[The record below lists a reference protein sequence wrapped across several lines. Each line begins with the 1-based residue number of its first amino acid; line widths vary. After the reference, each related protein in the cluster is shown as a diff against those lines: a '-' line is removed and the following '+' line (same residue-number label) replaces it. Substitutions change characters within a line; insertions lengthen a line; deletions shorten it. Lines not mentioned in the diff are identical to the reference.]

1 MIPIL
6 YDANETNFTSAGVA
20 VLSDAISCTV
30 EEELNGTYEL
40 TMEYPINGRHYSM
53 IQEEMFIGAT
63 HDDTGKLQPFKI
75 YGRSAPI
82 NGIVEFNA
90 HHISYKLN
98 KIVTMPFTASSAA
111 DALTKIAA
119 NAVGENPF
127 TFETDVAVSG
137 SFGIEVPTEIR
148 EVLGGSEG
156 SLLQTFGGEWE
167 FDGFKAILH
176 NARGEIT
183 DVAIRYGKN
192 LVDLTHEING
202 SGTYNAVVPFWKDEN
217 RLLTLPEKYISFAAE
232 GTEIKYAA
240 LDLSDE
246 FELEDGAAPTYAQM
260 RTKARELMQS
270 GTPWVPEETI
280 EVNFVQLWQTPE
292 YERYAELQR
301 VNLGDRVQ
309 VYYPA
314 LGVIANQQKVVKT
327 VYDTL
332 LNRYNE
338 VTLNE
343 LRTTLGEMTSDKI
356 ASETNSVI
364 SESVAL
370 ALTSIQGGLGGY
382 IAIPYDAQGRPAR
395 LYVLDQPKLADAVNV
410 LRFDQNGMMH
420 SANGINGTYEQVTT
434 INGKTLRETSGSVTL
449 DANGAADISTLIP
462 SGCSPVF
469 AYLDNAEAYITFAR
483 TSSGGYLI
491 RCTDAAGT
499 ALAGS
504 YTITVHSKK

>member
-6 YDANETNFTSAGVA
+6 YESNETNFTSAGIATLV
-20 VLSDAISCTV
+20 DAISCTV

-40 TMEYPINGRHYSM
+40 TMEYPITGRHYSQ
-53 IQEEMFIGAT
+53 IQEGLYIGAT
-63 HDDTGKLQPFKI
+63 HDESGKAQPFRI

-82 NGIVEFNA
+82 DGIVTFNA

-98 KIVTMPFTASSAA
+98 KIVTMPFSASSAA

-119 NAVGENPF
+119 NAVGSNPF
-127 TFETDVAVSG
+127 TFETDVSITNAFS
-137 SFGIEVPTEIR
+137 IDTPKEIR

-156 SLLQTFGGEWE
+156 SMLQTFGGEWE

-176 NARGEIT
+176 QARGTIT
-183 DVAIRYGKN
+183 NVEIRYGKN
-192 LVDLTHEING
+192 LVDLTHELNG
-202 SGTYNAVVPFWKDEN
+202 SGTFNSVVPFWKDEN
-217 RLLTLPEKYISFAAE
+217 RLITLPEKYISLAEE
-232 GTEIKYAA
+232 GTEIVCST

-246 FELEDGAAPTYAQM
+246 FEEAPTAAQL
-260 RTKARELMQS
+260 RNKARELMDNAK
-270 GTPWVPEETI
+270 PWIPEETI
-280 EVNFVQLWQTPE
+280 EVNFVQLWQTEE
-292 YERYAELQR
+292 YKRYAELQR
-301 VNLGDRVQ
+301 VRLGDRVN

-314 LGVIANQQKVVKT
+314 LGVIANEQKVVKT

-343 LRTTLGEMTSDKI
+343 LKTTLGEMTSDKI
-356 ASETNSVI
+356 ASETNAVI
-364 SESVAL
+364 SESVLL

-382 IAIPYDAQGRPAR
+382 IAIPYDSQGRPAK

-420 SANGINGTYEQVTT
+420 SSSGINGTYEQVTT
-434 INGKTLRETSGSVTL
+434 ISGKSLREASGSITL
-449 DANGAADISTLIP
+449 DANGAADISALIP
-462 SGCSPVF
+462 SGCVPVF
-469 AYLDNAEAYITFAR
+469 AYLDNAEAFITFAR
-483 TSSGGYLI
+483 TASGGYLI
-491 RCTDAAGT
+491 RCTDAAGA

-504 YTITVHSKK
+504 YTITVYSKK